1 MNTVVIIWFAAPESI
16 PEVIEATRAEDLKHL
31 LVNALSIYAAQDG
44 DCSDQLSSISNVI
57 TQILEKG
64 SKCDLPLPF
73 RVLEYACRWTTQV
86 PKWQET
92 GLTSSC

>member
-31 LVNALSIYAAQDG
+31 LVNALSTYAAQDG
-44 DCSDQLSSISNVI
+44 DCSDQLSSISNVV

-64 SKCDLPLPF
+64 SKCDLPLHLECSNMPVGGQHRF
-73 RVLEYACRWTTQV
+73 RSGKKLV
-86 PKWQET
+86 
-92 GLTSSC
+92 